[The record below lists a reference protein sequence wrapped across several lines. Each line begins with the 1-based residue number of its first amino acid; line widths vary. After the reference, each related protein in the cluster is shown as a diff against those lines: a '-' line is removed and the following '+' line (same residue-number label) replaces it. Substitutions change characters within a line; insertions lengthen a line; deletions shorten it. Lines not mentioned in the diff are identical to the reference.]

1 MSWRAPERPDWVR
14 AINAGRVG
22 PIAEEAALPLT
33 LESLVGEAA
42 ARQGRSTGL
51 TTGLTKGSS
60 AATARTFEA
69 FDHPDFPA
77 APAFEVLARFLE
89 AVETEARLN
98 RIGRFLTRR
107 FLLRLLEVRS
117 HLVDYL
123 ARDPGVQ
130 DERIEAPIFVAGAP
144 RTGTTILHT
153 LLAAD
158 PRHRVPEGWE
168 LLRPVPPPSPDPLE
182 RAADPR
188 IALADR
194 ELIAP
199 QTVVSGLLSIHE
211 YGGRK
216 PKECLSAMSFAFQ
229 SEELTARYA
238 VPSFERFLE
247 SSDMRPAYRMHR
259 LVLQI
264 LQRRRLGT
272 RWVLKSPVHLHDLPT
287 LFETYP
293 DARVAVTHRDP
304 LTLLASLT
312 SLIASLRFAHSDSVD
327 AGAIAAAHVRRYRA
341 TFDRLVDLVDADR
354 LPAEQIHHG
363 HFADFRSAPIETVR
377 ALYERFGIDWT
388 GDVEQAM
395 HAALAKNPADRH
407 GEHVYSKEDLGVDPV
422 ILRADFARYQERF
435 DVPSDG

>member
-1 MSWRAPERPDWVR
+1 LSWQPPERPDWVR
-14 AINAGRVG
+14 AINAGQII

-42 ARQGRSTGL
+42 ARQGRSAAAPR
-51 TTGLTKGSS
+51 SS
-60 AATARTFEA
+60 AQANAYDA

-77 APAFEVLARFLE
+77 APAFEALARFLE
-89 AVETEARLN
+89 AVQDEARLTL
-98 RIGRFLTRR
+98 IGRLLTRR
-107 FLLRLLEVRS
+107 FVLRLLEVRL
-117 HLVDYL
+117 HLMAYL
-123 ARDPGVQ
+123 ASDPGVQ

-144 RTGTTILHT
+144 RTGTTILHA

-168 LLRPVPPPSPDPLE
+168 LLRPVPPPSSDPSEL
-182 RAADPR
+182 AADPR
-188 IALADR
+188 IELADR

-199 QTVVSGLLSIHE
+199 QTIVSGLLSIHE

-229 SEELTARYA
+229 SEEFTARYA

-247 SSDMRPAYRMHR
+247 SADANAAYRMHR
-259 LVLQI
+259 LVLQV
-264 LQRRRLGT
+264 LQRRRPGT
-272 RWVLKSPVHLHDLPT
+272 QWVLKSPVHLHELPT

-312 SLIASLRFAHSDSVD
+312 SLIANLRFAHSDEVD
-327 AGAIAAAHVRRYRA
+327 ARAIAAAHVRRYRT
-341 TFDRLVDLVDADR
+341 TFERLVELLDSGR
-354 LPAEQIHHG
+354 LPAAQIHHS

-377 ALYERFGIDWT
+377 ALYERFGIAWDADSE
-388 GDVEQAM
+388 GAM
-395 HAALAKNPADRH
+395 RTALAQNPADRH
-407 GEHVYSKEDLGVDPV
+407 GEHAYSKDDLGVDPAV
-422 ILRADFARYQERF
+422 LRSDFARYQARF
-435 DVPSDG
+435 GVPSDD